1 MSTATAYLKSTAAAR
16 QLGVTYSRLF
26 TLIREGKEVP
36 PAKDSSGD
44 YVWTEQ
50 DVEAAR
56 QALAARGQRRAQT
69 PDAALPGEAAG
80 LPA

>member
-1 MSTATAYLKSTAAAR
+1 MGTATTYLKSSVVAR
-16 QLGVTYSRLF
+16 QLGVAYSRLF
-26 TLIREGKEVP
+26 ALIREGKLVP

-56 QALAARGQRRAQT
+56 QALASRGRRRAQA
-69 PDAALPGEAAG
+69 PDAGRPGEAAVAG
-80 LPA
+80 